1 MKRSAVSRWQIF
13 VNEEKAIACR
23 IDEIAQLILGI
34 WAVTTVALGLFNFQV
49 YFPFNI
55 GPAEEIPYHRW
66 QTVRFATF
74 LTIAYFIFR
83 YLGGFKPVSAL
94 AVLNMF
100 FKLFVFIG
108 TVNFWIADVLS
119 DEWGILLFFIVVALL
134 THKVTKQNRERVFIK
149 KW

>member
-1 MKRSAVSRWQIF
+1 MNYYKI
-13 VNEEKAIACR
+13 
-23 IDEIAQLILGI
+23 LLGLLGI
-34 WAVTTVALGLFNFQV
+34 WAVTTVALGLFNIQV

-134 THKVTKQNRERVFIK
+134 THKATKQNRERVFIK